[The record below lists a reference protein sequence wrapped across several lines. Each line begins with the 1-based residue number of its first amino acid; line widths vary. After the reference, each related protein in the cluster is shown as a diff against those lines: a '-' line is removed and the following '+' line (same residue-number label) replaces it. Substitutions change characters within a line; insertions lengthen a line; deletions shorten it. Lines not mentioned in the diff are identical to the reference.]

1 MTKQK
6 SNSSGKKTEQPA
18 KAEEPAKT
26 EQPAKADAPAK
37 AVDNAASQ
45 WRTAKELKTYIWK
58 SPPYLSPNYWLP
70 IIEILLQNQ
79 FDGKTDESEMN

>member
-26 EQPAKADAPAK
+26 EAPAK

-45 WRTAKELKTYIWK
+45 WRPEKK
-58 SPPYLSPNYWLP
+58 
-70 IIEILLQNQ
+70 
-79 FDGKTDESEMN
+79 F